1 MTPTSPANEPEAL
14 RAVLRENLDEL
25 LEAIDAMAAEA
36 LDQRIATEEWTVRE
50 ILLHVIHTER
60 WLQPQLLELRAAVAA
75 ELQAPVSEPL
85 TLPDPTSAPTI
96 DELRWALSAVRE
108 DTERLIDGVS
118 PGQLREP
125 ANVGDGE
132 DAVDVTLRTMVLT
145 VADHQL
151 FHLRQLQRTLEQP

>member
-36 LDQRIATEEWTVRE
+36 LDQRIAPEEWTVRE

-75 ELQAPVSEPL
+75 ELAAPPSEPL

-108 DTERLIDGVS
+108 DTEQLIDGVS
-118 PGQLREP
+118 PAQLREP